1 MNKENSHYPFSQ
13 MGGLLLILLI
23 QLLSWV
29 PTTVSAETTSLKET
43 LACDALAGTLSNPK
57 LCFGTDDVV
66 INASP
71 QEDAVIPDG
80 FETIYVLTTGEE
92 LVIEGVNANPTFT
105 VPTEG
110 VFTIHTLVYDPAT
123 LDLGI
128 VVPGETTGFDVN
140 GLLEQGGGAICASL
154 DVAGARFEFTNCNEL
169 LCEARTGALAAN
181 EACLEGGTADLSAA
195 ITEDPVIPEGY
206 ELIYVLTAG
215 EDLVIQGVNASP
227 EFSVD
232 AEGRFTIHTLVYG
245 PNTLDLGIV
254 VPGQTTGGDVN
265 ALLVQGGGDIC
276 AALDVAGAT
285 FDVAEC
291 PCEADA
297 GTLFNFIQ
305 ECLDDDSARIRAFP
319 RIRPVV
325 PEGFEVLYV
334 LTSGE
339 GLVIQDVSTD
349 LNFFV
354 DATGLY
360 TIHTL
365 VYDPSTLD
373 LSIVVPGQTT
383 GFDVNGLLKQG
394 GGDICGS
401 LDVAGATFEVEEC
414 PCEANAGTL
423 VAAGEACID
432 GGAATLTAVVD
443 ENPMVPEGYSLL
455 YVLTSGEGL
464 VIENVNASPTFE
476 VDTQGVYTIHTLV
489 YDSTTL
495 DLGIV
500 VPGQTTGFDV
510 NGLLEQGGGSI
521 CAALDVAGA
530 PFTVGS
536 CNCEADAGALTAI
549 GAPCLDSGLARL
561 QAVDIDRP
569 TVPNGYQVL
578 YVLTS
583 GDGLVIQN
591 VSLQPIFNVRDTG
604 LYTIHTLVYNPAT
617 LDLSIVVPGQ
627 TTGFDVNGLLQQGGG
642 DICAAL
648 DVGGAAFQVTDC
660 GCTAT
665 AGTLAPIGESCLDEG
680 TNILEAEVSSM
691 PVVPIGYRLLYVLT
705 SGSDL
710 VIESVSASPRFE
722 VEGNGRYTIHTLVY
736 NPASLDLRIIDFGRT
751 TGVDVNRLL
760 IQGGGAICGA
770 LDVAGASFYL
780 GTCPCEA
787 NAGRLEAVSQTCLS
801 AEGAMIKAAE
811 VNHAFV
817 PAGFEKIY
825 VLTAGEGLVIEGVNS
840 MPEFTVDSEGLYT
853 IHTFVYDP
861 TTLDLG
867 IVVPG
872 QTTGFDV
879 NGLLQQGGGDICA
892 ALDVAGA
899 PFHISECPCEA
910 DAGTLDRLNSP
921 CLSDGDARLKA
932 KVAND
937 PTVPDGYELI
947 YVLTS
952 GDGLVIEGVNGM
964 PEFTVNDEGR
974 YTIHTLVYDPATL
987 DLGIVVPGQTT
998 GFDVNGLLQQGGG
1011 DICASL
1017 DVAGASFDIADCGCQ
1032 ASAGTLKVANEAC
1045 LDNGNALLQAAV
1057 KHHPHIPAGYQL
1069 LYVLTSGEGLVIEGV
1084 NGTPEFTVND
1094 EGRYTIHT
1102 LVYDPATLDLGIVV
1116 PGQTTGFDVNGLLEQ
1131 GGGDICAALDVA
1143 GAPFDVEACV
1153 CEADAGTLHP
1163 TNHPCLNGGSATLKA
1178 GVNDAPTVPV
1188 GYETIYVLTSG
1199 EGLVI
1204 EGVNATPK
1212 FTVDA
1217 EGRFTIHTLVYDP
1230 ATLDLGIVV
1239 TGQTTGFDV
1248 NGLLQQGGGSICAS
1262 LDVAGAAFDV
1272 ASCHSPRISTISPN
1286 PSSDVIQINLEE
1298 RFWGKT
1304 IQLDILGQQGRPI
1317 IQSQE
1322 DNAPSRVNVN
1332 VADLT
1337 PGIYVLYATLNGK
1350 RTYIGRFIK
1359 ANP

>member
-23 QLLSWV
+23 QLLSWM
-29 PTTVSAETTSLKET
+29 PTRVAAETTSAKES

-57 LCFGTDDVV
+57 LCFGADDVV
-66 INASP
+66 INATP
-71 QEDAVIPDG
+71 QEDAVVPDG

-92 LVIEGVNANPTFT
+92 LVIEGVNASPTFT

-110 VFTIHTLVYDPAT
+110 IFTIHTLVYDPAT

-169 LCEARTGALAAN
+169 LCEARTGTIAAN
-181 EACLEGGTADLSAA
+181 EACLETGTADLSATV
-195 ITEDPVIPEGY
+195 TEDPVIPEGY
-206 ELIYVLTAG
+206 ELIYVLTSG

-232 AEGRFTIHTLVYG
+232 AEGRYTIHTLVYD

-265 ALLVQGGGDIC
+265 GLLVQGGGDIC

-297 GTLFNFIQ
+297 GTLSNFIQ
-305 ECLDDDSARIRAFP
+305 ECLDDDTARIRGFP

-325 PEGFEVLYV
+325 PAGFEVLYV

-354 DATGLY
+354 DDTGLY

-365 VYDPSTLD
+365 VYDPNTLD

-383 GFDVNGLLKQG
+383 GFDVNSLLKQG
-394 GGDICGS
+394 GGDICGA
-401 LDVAGATFEVEEC
+401 LDVAGATFVVEEC
-414 PCEANAGTL
+414 PCEATAGTL
-423 VAAGEACID
+423 MSTEDACFD
-432 GGAATLTAVVD
+432 GSAATLTAVVD
-443 ENPMVPEGYSLL
+443 ENPIVPEGYSLL
-455 YVLTSGEGL
+455 YVLTAGEGL
-464 VIENVNASPTFE
+464 VIENVNAAPTFE

-495 DLGIV
+495 DLSIV

-530 PFTVGS
+530 PFTVGT
-536 CNCEADAGALTAI
+536 CTCTAEAGALTAI
-549 GAPCLDSGLARL
+549 GDPCLDSGVARL
-561 QAVDIDRP
+561 QAVDIVRP
-569 TVPNGYQVL
+569 TVPNGYQVI
-578 YVLTS
+578 YVLTA
-583 GDGLVIQN
+583 GEGLVIEN

-604 LYTIHTLVYNPAT
+604 RYTIHTLVYNPTT

-642 DICAAL
+642 EICAAL
-648 DVGGAAFQVTDC
+648 DVAGAAFEVGDC
-660 GCTAT
+660 GCPAA
-665 AGTLAPIGESCLDEG
+665 AGTLAPIGGSCVEEG
-680 TNILEAEVSSM
+680 PQTIEAEVTSM
-691 PVVPIGYRLLYVLT
+691 PVVPNGYRLLYVLT

-710 VIESVSASPRFE
+710 VIESASASPRFE
-722 VEGNGRYTIHTLVY
+722 VEGSGRYTIHTLVY

-760 IQGGGAICGA
+760 IQGGGSICGA
-770 LDVAGASFYL
+770 LDVAGASFFL

-801 AEGAMIKAAE
+801 DEGATIKAAE
-811 VNHAFV
+811 VNHALV

-825 VLTAGEGLVIEGVNS
+825 VLTSGEGLVIEGVNA

-853 IHTFVYDP
+853 IHTLVYDP
-861 TTLDLG
+861 TTLDLGIVVPGQTTGFDVNSLLQQGGGDICAALDVAGAPFHIGECPCEADAGTLDPVSSPCLSDGEARLTAKIATDPIVPNGYELIYVLTSGEGLVIEAVNSTPEFTVNDEGVYTIHSLVYDPATLDLG

-899 PFHISECPCEA
+899 AFDIDDCGCQA
-910 DAGTLDRLNSP
+910 KAGTLKAGDDA
-921 CLSDGDARLKA
+921 CLDAGSALLQAEVKHHP
-932 KVAND
+932 NI
-937 PTVPDGYELI
+937 PTGYQLI

-952 GDGLVIEGVNGM
+952 GEGLVIQGVNAT
-964 PEFTVNDEGR
+964 PEFTVDAEGR
-974 YTIHTLVYDPATL
+974 FTIHTLVYDPTTL

-1011 DICASL
+1011 
-1017 DVAGASFDIADCGCQ
+1017 G
-1032 ASAGTLKVANEAC
+1032 
-1045 LDNGNALLQAAV
+1045 
-1057 KHHPHIPAGYQL
+1057 
-1069 LYVLTSGEGLVIEGV
+1069 
-1084 NGTPEFTVND
+1084 
-1094 EGRYTIHT
+1094 
-1102 LVYDPATLDLGIVV
+1102 
-1116 PGQTTGFDVNGLLEQ
+1116 
-1131 GGGDICAALDVA
+1131 ICAA
-1143 GAPFDVEACV
+1143 
-1153 CEADAGTLHP
+1153 
-1163 TNHPCLNGGSATLKA
+1163 
-1178 GVNDAPTVPV
+1178 
-1188 GYETIYVLTSG
+1188 
-1199 EGLVI
+1199 
-1204 EGVNATPK
+1204 
-1212 FTVDA
+1212 
-1217 EGRFTIHTLVYDP
+1217 
-1230 ATLDLGIVV
+1230 
-1239 TGQTTGFDV
+1239 
-1248 NGLLQQGGGSICAS
+1248 

-1272 ASCHSPRISTISPN
+1272 APCHSPRISTISPN
-1286 PSSDVIQINLEE
+1286 PSSSVIQINLEQ
-1298 RFWGKT
+1298 RFWGKS
-1304 IQLDILGQQGRPI
+1304 IQLDVLGQSGRPI

-1322 DNAPSRVNVN
+1322 DNAPNQVNVD
-1332 VADLT
+1332 VTDLT
-1337 PGIYVLYATLNGK
+1337 PGIYVLYATMNGK